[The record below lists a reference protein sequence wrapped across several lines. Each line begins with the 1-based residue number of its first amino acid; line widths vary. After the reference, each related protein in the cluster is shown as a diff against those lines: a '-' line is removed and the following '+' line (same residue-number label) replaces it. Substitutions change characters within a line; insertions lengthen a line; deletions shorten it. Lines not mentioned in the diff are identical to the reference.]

1 MKLAIPTNDGLSI
14 SPDFIQAKGFL
25 ILTIELGAIT
35 REEILWNT
43 KNDNH
48 GSSEGIPDAISDCQ
62 VVMVNNIGHVMND
75 LLSVHKK
82 EVIRTPES
90 IITNAYVQFMGNTV
104 RKKADTCC
112 CP

>member
-35 REEILWNT
+35 REEMLWNT
-43 KNDNH
+43 ENDNH
-48 GSSEGIPDAISDCQ
+48 GSLEGLPIALNDCQ
-62 VVMVNNIGHVMND
+62 TVMVNDIGPVTNG
-75 LLSVHKK
+75 LLSMQKK

-90 IITNAYVQFMGNTV
+90 IITNAYVQFMDNTI